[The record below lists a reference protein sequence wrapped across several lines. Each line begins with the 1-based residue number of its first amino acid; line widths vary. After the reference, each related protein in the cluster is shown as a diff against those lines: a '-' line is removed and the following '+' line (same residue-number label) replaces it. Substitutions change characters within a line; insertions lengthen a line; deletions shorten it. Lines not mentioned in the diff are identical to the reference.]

1 MDDPMQAVFMIGRSL
16 NIELK
21 IVLKMHFHQVLVVNF
36 GPAFMT
42 QVMQSNDPFFLP
54 IIAYIGHV
62 WTIHVF
68 VTYEMKFFWKYIYI
82 QNIVKRK
89 EDCDR

>member
-1 MDDPMQAVFMIGRSL
+1 MQAVFLIGRSL
-16 NIELK
+16 NIEL
-21 IVLKMHFHQVLVVNF
+21 IIILKMHFHQVLVVNF

-54 IIAYIGHV
+54 IIAYIGLV

-82 QNIVKRK
+82 YSKYSQEEGRL
-89 EDCDR
+89 